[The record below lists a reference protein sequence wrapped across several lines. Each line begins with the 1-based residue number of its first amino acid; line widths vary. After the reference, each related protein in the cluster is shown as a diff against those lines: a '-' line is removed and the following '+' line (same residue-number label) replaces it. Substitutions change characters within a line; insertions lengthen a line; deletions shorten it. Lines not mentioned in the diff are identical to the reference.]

1 LANQS
6 KADFES
12 LYVELERWKEAQSTK
27 VKAEKRLKD
36 HEKHTVLKSILNTEI
51 EMLQTLD
58 KKNLEA
64 KKVAHEENTN
74 RFFDQIGRPKLWK
87 NSDGKYNSVT
97 TPHTTRAAALSVLF
111 LKLQET
117 KMTIDERLDLLMS
130 VKTVVTERPA
140 DITSEI
146 KQLINR
152 EADTINRG
160 RPVETLQG
168 LRDRITKLFL
178 SYIQNEE
185 MNPEVGLVRR
195 RKMTQSQKLVPI
207 ETKGKVF

>member
-36 HEKHTVLKSILNTEI
+36 HEKHTVL
-51 EMLQTLD
+51 LQTLD